1 MDNTIFKAKRCFLFA
16 EQQLNSTPGKVF
28 PLLCPT
34 REYDWI
40 ETWKCELVFSDS
52 GFAEL
57 DCVFTTI
64 FPGDEKETW
73 VVDRFEPNQL
83 IQFIRSSENRVIRY
97 CIQLTDNGN
106 GTTTAKWEQMVTSLT
121 EEGTRYVAN
130 LANNEFEKKIKGL
143 EMMLNHYLETGE
155 MLRL

>member
-1 MDNTIFKAKRCFLFA
+1 MNTSDKRKYLSA
-16 EQQLNSTPGKVF
+16 SQSLAASPERVF

-40 ETWKCELVFSDS
+40 EEWKCELVFSRS

-57 DCVFTTI
+57 DCVFATH

-73 VVDRFEPNQL
+73 VVDRFEPDQL

-97 CIQLTDNGN
+97 CIQLADNGN
-106 GTTTAKWEQMVTSLT
+106 GTSTAKWEQWLTSLT
-121 EEGTRYVAN
+121 DEGTRYIEN
-130 LANNEFEKKIKGL
+130 LSNSEFGEKIKAL
-143 EMMLNHYLETGE
+143 EKMLNHYLETGE